1 MFQFSKKTLKVIIFL
16 SIVINSGCQSPPD
29 KIKHEL
35 SDTTLADIAL
45 QSGDMRSAISI
56 YQKLLTEDSKEK
68 LLKPTEKVTLLV
80 SISKAYRAL
89 MQSELAIHY
98 LLQAK
103 SIDPKHLATN
113 RSLGLNYL
121 DQQQYKA
128 AIEAFSHALQS
139 SSLDTISLNG
149 IGVANSWLQ
158 QYESAH
164 KYLMQ
169 AQALKPGNIEY
180 KNNLALN
187 HILQKHYKQAIK
199 LLLPIYQQQASTAKI
214 RNNLAMALTLNGNQK
229 YARKILATDF
239 NKQQI
244 EQNIQYFHFSQNNQ
258 SQSVIQGND

>member
-1 MFQFSKKTLKVIIFL
+1 MFQLSKKTFKFILFL

-45 QSGDMRSAISI
+45 QSGDMRSAIAI
-56 YQKLLTEDSKEK
+56 YQNLLMENPKK
-68 LLKPTEKVTLLV
+68 KPLKPTKKVTLLV
-80 SISKAYRAL
+80 SISQAYRAL
-89 MQSELAIHY
+89 QQSELAIHY
-98 LLQAK
+98 LKQAK
-103 SIDPKHLATN
+103 NITPKHLATN
-113 RSLGLNYL
+113 RALGLNYL

-128 AIEAFSHALQS
+128 AIGAFSHALQS
-139 SSLDTISLNG
+139 SPLDTISLNG

-187 HILQKHYKQAIK
+187 HILQQDYNQAIK
-199 LLLPIYQQQASTAKI
+199 LLLPIFQQQRSTAKI

-229 YARKILATDF
+229 YARKVLAKDF

-244 EQNIQYFHFSQNNQ
+244 EQNIQYFRFGQNNQ
-258 SQSVIQGND
+258 AGSVTQGSD